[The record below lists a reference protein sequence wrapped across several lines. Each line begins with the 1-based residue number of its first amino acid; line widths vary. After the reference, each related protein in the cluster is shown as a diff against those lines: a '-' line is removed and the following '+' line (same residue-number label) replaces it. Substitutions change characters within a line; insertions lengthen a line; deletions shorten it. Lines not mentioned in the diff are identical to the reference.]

1 MKQEKAYTSPTA
13 EVIEIASEDI
23 FCASPVFGNDG
34 NPGNDYYDMDDIFDG
49 GSF

>member
-1 MKQEKAYTSPTA
+1 MDKEKIYETPCIM
-13 EVIEIASEDI
+13 EIEIDSEDI

>member
-1 MKQEKAYTSPTA
+1 MNIKKTYESPTS
-13 EVIEIASEDI
+13 VIIETEPESVM
-23 FCASPVFGNDG
+23 CASPVFGNDG